1 VAKNPCVLC
10 GRHAPTGLPLCP
22 TCNRSPAGKQWWVD
36 VVEDNQGG
44 GECCALCDLAGIRVE
59 DDGSITQLR
68 P

>member
-1 VAKNPCVLC
+1 
-10 GRHAPTGLPLCP
+10 
-22 TCNRSPAGKQWWVD
+22 VD